1 MKTIDNFILERL
13 KLNSDSAINTHEITK
28 YRDVIIY
35 IKKETVNKFYNKNLF
50 DIDEMIQM
58 AQLVIHQCYNMI
70 KNYIFYFFCYENNDG
85 KTYSI
90 GFSIYN
96 EKKKIENIYN
106 DTQKIE
112 NIVLANS
119 KKKIENIVLA
129 DNTNCIGHIICDY
142 LGNSSYIN
150 PIPIVPTIG
159 LGFKFIPT
167 KLKHDKKDQHL
178 IDLLEGYVGNI
189 NQKFASER

>member
-35 IKKETVNKFYNKNLF
+35 IKKETVNKFSNKNLF
-50 DIDEMIQM
+50 DIDEMIEM
-58 AQLVIHQCYNMI
+58 AQLVIYQYYNMI

-96 EKKKIENIYN
+96 DKKKI
-106 DTQKIE
+106 K
-112 NIVLANS
+112 
-119 KKKIENIVLA
+119 NIVLA
-129 DNTNCIGHIICDY
+129 DNANCIGHIICDY
-142 LGNSSYIN
+142 LGNSSYVN
-150 PIPIVPTIG
+150 PVPIVPTVG
-159 LGFKFIPT
+159 LGFKFIST
-167 KLKHDKKDQHL
+167 KLKHDRKDKHL